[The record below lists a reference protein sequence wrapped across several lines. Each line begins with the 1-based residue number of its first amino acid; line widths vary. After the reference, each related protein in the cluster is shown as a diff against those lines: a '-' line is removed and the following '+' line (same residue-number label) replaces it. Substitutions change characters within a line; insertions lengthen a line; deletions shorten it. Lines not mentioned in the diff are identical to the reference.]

1 MLFLSIANRKSARE
15 LEILVGTNDLK
26 SGGKYYQVG
35 RLFKHDDYDKDLHR
49 NDITVIRMPE
59 KFEFSDRVASIEM
72 STVSAP
78 EGANLE
84 FFGFGV
90 DSVNVI
96 FSS

>member
-1 MLFLSIANRKSARE
+1 M
-15 LEILVGTNDLK
+15 EILAGTNDLK

-59 KFEFSDRVASIEM
+59 IFEFSDNLAAIEL
-72 STVSAP
+72 SSVEAP
-78 EGANLE
+78 DGANLE

-90 DSVNVI
+90 HSVNVI